1 MACVRLP
8 RVRFSGQAAH
18 TPSVL
23 QAHGLHLSLCL
34 TPVCGLILGIM
45 LVVEMS
51 ELSKPSKHEEDLQ
64 DPGKAQGMVEAQL
77 SGAKAGEAASL

>member
-1 MACVRLP
+1 M
-8 RVRFSGQAAH
+8 
-18 TPSVL
+18 
-23 QAHGLHLSLCL
+23 
-34 TPVCGLILGIM
+34 ILGII

-64 DPGKAQGMVEAQL
+64 DPGKAQGLVEAQL

>member
-1 MACVRLP
+1 MAYLRPFPGTILSRGP
-8 RVRFSGQAAH
+8 WS
-18 TPSVL
+18 PSVT
-23 QAHGLHLSLCL
+23 CL